1 MANEE
6 KRKHQRFSSLN
17 LSYVCLDEDQNTV
30 KQGMGRTLN
39 LSESGILLETHF
51 PISSEHHVILS
62 IGLGD
67 DLADLQGR
75 PVHVR
80 AMDQGIYEVGIEFV
94 DPGDA
99 PLGAIRRF
107 LQSISSEE

>member
-1 MANEE
+1 MTNEE

-17 LSYVCLDEDQNTV
+17 LSYVCLDEDQQTV

-51 PISSEHHVILS
+51 PISKEHDVVLS
-62 IGLGD
+62 IGLGE
-67 DLADLQGR
+67 DLVDLRGR

-80 AMDQGIYEVGIEFV
+80 AKGQGAYEIGIEFV
-94 DPGDA
+94 DPGEA
-99 PLGAIRRF
+99 SLRAVRQF
-107 LQSISSEE
+107 VQSISPEE